1 MADNYLER
9 KMEALSRGA
18 TVIRKDNPSLDT
30 LIHRVVQP
38 REPIGEKV
46 MQAQLDAVARSASL
60 LGAGVIA
67 QACEATQSVTISC
80 NSPEDLGAAVL
91 AARLKA
97 AELGLVS
104 EVQDL
109 PVCADSSRG
118 YCAVLLV
125 RK

>member
-9 KMEALSRGA
+9 KMEALSRGT

-30 LIHRVVQP
+30 LIRRVVGP

-60 LGAGVIA
+60 LGAGVVA
-67 QACEATQSVTISC
+67 NACEADQSVILSC